1 MISEILGFII
11 IILGLCYLLFSIK
24 AARDLDLIGRFL
36 NLKIEIAWFLIF
48 SFLLLAVILYIGI
61 LFIKGD

>member
-1 MISEILGFII
+1 MSEILGFII

-36 NLKIEIAWFLIF
+36 NIKKEIALFLIF

-61 LFIKGD
+61 LFIKGE